1 MSPSRSH
8 GRYPYRPVVAPVGY
22 RWPEG
27 EGLAVYLAVNL
38 EVYDFGATHLD
49 EIVPNPARPDLINFC
64 WLDWGNRVGAWRLL
78 DAMREFGIPATAL
91 VNSRLYSAAPGLVEA
106 WRDAGSEIAA
116 HGRTNGESQAG
127 LSEAEERDLIA
138 EATAEIARREGRP
151 PAGWLSPWIAETPVT
166 PDLLAEAG
174 YRYLLDWGADDRPF
188 RIDTRSGPILS
199 VPYPQEA
206 NDANAIAVRRASAA
220 EFRDICLAQI
230 EEMLRQAE
238 GGPLVCPIALHPH
251 VIGQAHRLHHFR
263 AVLRR
268 LAELRPRLWLTT
280 AGAIAGVAAGGA

>member
-1 MSPSRSH
+1 MTLGSGH
-8 GRYPYRPVVAPVGY
+8 GRYPYRPIVAPAGY

-27 EGLAVYLAVNL
+27 NGLAVYLAVNL
-38 EVYDFGATHLD
+38 EIYDFGAAHLD
-49 EIVPNPARPDLINFC
+49 EIVSNPARPDLINYA

-78 DAMREFGIPATAL
+78 EAMQEFGIPATAL
-91 VNSRLYSAAPGLVEA
+91 VNSRLYAAAPGLVEA
-106 WRDAGSEIAA
+106 WREAGSEIAA
-116 HGRTNGESQAG
+116 HGRTNGESQARM
-127 LSEAEERDLIA
+127 SEAEEQVLIA

-151 PAGWLSPWIAETPVT
+151 PAGWLSPWIAETGTT

-188 RIDTRSGPILS
+188 RLDTRAGPILS

-206 NDANAIAVRRASAA
+206 NDANAIAVRRAGAA

-238 GGPLVCPIALHPH
+238 SGPLVCPIALHPH
-251 VIGQAHRLHHFR
+251 IIGQAHRLHHFR
-263 AVLRR
+263 AVLKR
-268 LAELRPRLWLTT
+268 LAELRGDIWLTT